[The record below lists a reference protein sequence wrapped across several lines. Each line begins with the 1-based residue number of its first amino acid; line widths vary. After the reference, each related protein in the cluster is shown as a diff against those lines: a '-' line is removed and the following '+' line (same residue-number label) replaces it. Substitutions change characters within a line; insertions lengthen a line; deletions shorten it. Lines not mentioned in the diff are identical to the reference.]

1 VSDGYFGAMGVPMVE
16 GREFQVTDRADTK
29 RVAIVNELFAHKY
42 YPRGSAVGKRF
53 RLLGAGGNPMV
64 EIVGVARQ
72 SKYFFPVE
80 PPTEYIYFPLSQS
93 PQSGMTLLLET
104 IGPSSELGG
113 ALRDM
118 VRSLDPGQ
126 PIISL
131 RTIEE
136 IYDQRARGTLRVLIE
151 TIGGLGLL
159 GLALALVGLYGLMT
173 YSVGLRQ
180 REIGIRMAIGADPT
194 GVLKMVLKQGL
205 VLAGVGVVIGLAVS
219 LVAGKPATTIIGTS
233 YFYMPLLA
241 AVVIA
246 LMGVAALGA
255 YVPARRAS
263 LLDPNIVLRQE

>member
-1 VSDGYFGAMGVPMVE
+1 
-16 GREFQVTDRADTK
+16 
-29 RVAIVNELFAHKY
+29 
-42 YPRGSAVGKRF
+42 
-53 RLLGAGGNPMV
+53 
-64 EIVGVARQ
+64 
-72 SKYFFPVE
+72 VE

-104 IGPSSELGG
+104 NGPSGEFGG
-113 ALRDM
+113 PLREM

-126 PIISL
+126 PIISM

-151 TIGGLGLL
+151 AIGGLGLL

-180 REIGIRMAIGADPT
+180 REIGIRMAIGADPA

-205 VLAGVGVVIGLAVS
+205 TLAGAGVMIGLAIS
-219 LVAGKPATTIIGTS
+219 LLAGKPATSMIGAS
-233 YFYMPLLA
+233 YFYLPLLA

-246 LMGVAALGA
+246 LMAVAGLGA